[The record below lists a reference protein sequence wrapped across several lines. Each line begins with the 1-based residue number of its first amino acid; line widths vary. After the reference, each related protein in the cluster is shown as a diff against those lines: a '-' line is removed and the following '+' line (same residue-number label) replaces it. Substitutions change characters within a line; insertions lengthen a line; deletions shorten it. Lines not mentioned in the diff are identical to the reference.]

1 MRRFSISLL
10 DGPQERRVSRL
21 AYSGRAIAQTP
32 VEVMLPRV
40 AGCGGQPWQCR
51 LIYLAIAAQLV
62 NMLMAMYMTSFLRF
76 GDVLLD
82 IFGTWDLAL
91 MAKCLAFGFWILQ
104 RDRPAARFA
113 AWIIAPLSVLAL
125 FHDLLLLASP

>member
-1 MRRFSISLL
+1 
-10 DGPQERRVSRL
+10 
-21 AYSGRAIAQTP
+21 
-32 VEVMLPRV
+32 MLPRV
-40 AGCGGQPWQCR
+40 AGCRGQPWPCR

-62 NMLMAMYMTSFLRF
+62 NMILAMYMTSILRF

-91 MAKCLAFGFWILQ
+91 LLKSLAFGIWILQ
-104 RDRPAARFA
+104 RDRPAARLA

-125 FHDLLLLASP
+125 LHDLLLLTFP